1 MIKYIQGKMSKDLYV
16 QVWEDRLK
24 VSSVDKT
31 FDEEPLM
38 ALKPDKKGELI
49 VVAIGNSVKALVKSE
64 YETIVNPF
72 KHPRLLVHDFTVAEK
87 IIMHVFRLIHE
98 SKIFLPSPRVIFQ
111 PMEKLEGGV
120 TTVEERVYK
129 ELCFGAGAR
138 EVFIHTGNPLSIY
151 DIDFKQ
157 FKSDNSE

>member
-87 IIMHVFRLIHE
+87 IIMH
-98 SKIFLPSPRVIFQ
+98 
-111 PMEKLEGGV
+111 
-120 TTVEERVYK
+120 
-129 ELCFGAGAR
+129 
-138 EVFIHTGNPLSIY
+138 
-151 DIDFKQ
+151 
-157 FKSDNSE
+157 